1 MQSLNIDLMKKYQ
14 LRQNHLYTKYA
25 FTLIIK
31 ILVSGIMLR
40 EDEYIK
46 LDNKSIK
53 ETGHSISNQ
62 KNRSYI
68 REVK

>member
-1 MQSLNIDLMKKYQ
+1 
-14 LRQNHLYTKYA
+14 
-25 FTLIIK
+25 
-31 ILVSGIMLR
+31 MLR